1 MKKFSVF
8 FKYSMQSL
16 KGNYLKLLILTALNI
31 VSSLLVLFLPI
42 LSGNLINTLIEFPN
56 INSIIYYCKIIL
68 IINVVNFILSYIITI
83 LNIDIQVNSSF
94 TLNYKLLKK
103 LQKISILFIQK
114 QDITYLNQR
123 INNDCNAIIIFS
135 INLLMDIVV
144 NIVYLIISTLFLFRI
159 SNKIFISIIVIVLTY
174 ATIYKLFRG
183 KILKIKRLLLDVQ
196 ANYFAKLQEQ
206 LQYIKFVKIYNSNK
220 QLDSSLKNIYLEMK
234 RILFQNQR
242 YMYMLNF
249 SEQIMLLIAHIILY
263 LYGGLEVIS
272 GRITVGM
279 FSIMSS
285 YFNKIVSSLK
295 YFSSLY
301 QQYLTTYVSYE
312 RNLELEK
319 EKNDCYGYKTLDKVD
334 NIILENVTFGYNE
347 KNIIVNFT
355 YNFEKGNIYQ
365 ICGKNGIGKSTLINL
380 IIGIFTEYQG
390 KIKYNSIDSKQM
402 DIYEFREKFISVVP
416 QNPLLVSGTILD
428 NIILDE
434 QYDTNI
440 IINYLLDFNLINK
453 KEQADKLLSKNITD
467 FQKNVSGGE
476 EQKINIIRELLR
488 NREIFIFDEPSSAL
502 DIESR
507 KILVNCINKL
517 KKNHIIFII
526 THDTYLQSNIE
537 MVKVEL

>member
-220 QLDSSLKNIYLEMK
+220 QLDSSLKNIYLEMR

-249 SEQIMLLIAHIILY
+249 SEQIMLLIAQIILY

>member
-249 SEQIMLLIAHIILY
+249 SEQIMLLIAQIILY